1 MKNRLFCTAALL
13 LLAGCDWMVQKPQDQ
28 DMTAEEVAGELSTM
42 KIEPGEWEATNEIV
56 SASAPGVPDDALG
69 QMIGQKTTVR
79 NCITPEQ
86 AAKPNANF
94 LAVQENSNCTYQDWA
109 MDNGRMTG
117 TMTCTGGQMPGTIE
131 MKMDGTYG
139 SESYDMM
146 MDMETSGLPGGMTM
160 TIKAR
165 TTGKRVGDCV
175 GV

>member
-1 MKNRLFCTAALL
+1 
-13 LLAGCDWMVQKPQDQ
+13 
-28 DMTAEEVAGELSTM
+28 
-42 KIEPGEWEATNEIV
+42 
-56 SASAPGVPDDALG
+56 
-69 QMIGQKTTVR
+69 
-79 NCITPEQ
+79 
-86 AAKPNANF
+86 
-94 LAVQENSNCTYQDWA
+94 

-117 TMTCTGGQMPGTIE
+117 TMTCTGGQMPGSIE

-139 SESYDMM
+139 PESYDMM